1 MPEYAS
7 ELGVAAIVVILL
19 LREILPHFTKKNG
32 NGTGTGTGQLS
43 EASRYI
49 EYKTLASIEDA
60 MRKTNHALANHTQVT
75 TLLVERVS
83 ELRSELKEISNEI
96 RRKDR

>member
-1 MPEYAS
+1 M
-7 ELGVAAIVVILL
+7 VILL

-32 NGTGTGTGQLS
+32 NGNGNGQIS

-60 MRKTNHALANHTQVT
+60 MRKTNHALANHNQVT

-83 ELRSELKEISNEI
+83 ELRSEIKEISNEI

>member
-1 MPEYAS
+1 MTEYAS

-32 NGTGTGTGQLS
+32 TGNGQIS

-75 TLLVERVS
+75 TLLVERMS
-83 ELRSELKEISNEI
+83 ELRSEIKEISNEI

>member
-32 NGTGTGTGQLS
+32 NGNGQIS
-43 EASRYI
+43 EASKYI

>member
-1 MPEYAS
+1 MTEYIS

-32 NGTGTGTGQLS
+32 VPA
-43 EASRYI
+43 ERYI
-49 EYKTLASIEDA
+49 EIKTLASIEEA
-60 MRKTNHALANHTQVT
+60 MRKTNHILSNQAQVT

-83 ELRSELKEISNEI
+83 ELRSEVKEAMKDC
-96 RRKDR
+96 RRKG

>member
-32 NGTGTGTGQLS
+32 NGTGTGQLS

>member
-32 NGTGTGTGQLS
+32 QAT
-43 EASRYI
+43 EATRYI

-75 TLLVERVS
+75 TMLVERMS
-83 ELRSELKEISNEI
+83 ELRSEVKEISAEI
-96 RRKDR
+96 RRRDR

>member
-32 NGTGTGTGQLS
+32 TGNGNGQLS